1 MNAIF
6 LFFCLFSLI
15 LCLFQN
21 PESALNAMLT
31 GANKSILLIFSF
43 ASIYFVWMGVY
54 NLLEKS
60 KVTNKIAFVMIKPVN
75 RLLKNK
81 DEETSKLLCM
91 NFACNLLGLGGIAT
105 PLGITACKKMQDN
118 NNFFGAELLVV
129 ISATSIQILPTSVI
143 SLAIS
148 YGSANAYSLIM
159 PCLLCT
165 IFSTLVG
172 VLLFCIFKTFKLKI
186 KK

>member
-1 MNAIF
+1 MNVIF
-6 LFFCLFSLI
+6 LFFCIFSLI
-15 LCLFQN
+15 LCLLKN
-21 PESALNAMLT
+21 PESALNAMLN
-31 GANKSILLIFSF
+31 GANKSILLIFSL

-60 KVTNKIAFVMIKPVN
+60 KVTDRIALTLKKPVN
-75 RLLKNK
+75 KLLKNK

-148 YGSANAYSLIM
+148 NGATNAYSLIL
-159 PCLLCT
+159 PCFLCT
-165 IFSTLVG
+165 LFSTLIG
-172 VLLFCIFKTFKLKI
+172 VVLFYFFKKIKLKI